1 MRMTILQS
9 LFPATPDS
17 LTIAKVE
24 AQKAAFIEK
33 VSNSSPSELLEEF
46 TEAAIMF
53 GLKILAAAA
62 IFLVGRFLIKWVK
75 NILKK
80 RFVARKTDATIASFA
95 LSLVSALLWVVLI
108 IIAVGVLGVK
118 TTSIA
123 ALFAAGGMAIG
134 MALSGTLQNFAGG
147 IMILAFRPFRAGDYI
162 EAQGFGGKVKEVN
175 ITSTKIH
182 TPDNKEIILPNG
194 ALSNGVINNYSRQK
208 WRRIEFVVGLEYGCD
223 AQAAKDALLEIANS
237 DDRVS
242 CLAHGAPADPFV
254 GLKTLSA
261 SSVDFT
267 LRVWVESADY
277 WQVYFNLNEK
287 IYTSLPQKGLNFP
300 FPQVTVNMAEKN

>member
-1 MRMTILQS
+1 MKILQS
-9 LFPATPDS
+9 LFTTTPDS
-17 LTIAKVE
+17 VTIAKVE

-33 VSNSSPSELLEEF
+33 VSTSSPSELLEEF

-53 GLKILAAAA
+53 GLKLLAAAV
-62 IFLVGRFLIKWVK
+62 IFFVGRFLIKWVRS
-75 NILKK
+75 ILKK
-80 RFVARKTDATIASFA
+80 RFAARKTDATIASFA
-95 LSLVSALLWVVLI
+95 LSLVNALLWIVVI
-108 IIAVGVLGVK
+108 IIAVGILGVK

-223 AQAAKDALLEIANS
+223 AEAAKEALLEIANS
-237 DDRVS
+237 EERVAH
-242 CLAHGAPADPFV
+242 LAQGAPAEPFV
-254 GLKTLSA
+254 GLKALSA

-267 LRVWVESADY
+267 LRVWVKSDDY
-277 WQVYFNLNEK
+277 WPVYFKINEM
-287 IYTSLPQKGLNFP
+287 IYISLPQKGLDFP
-300 FPQVTVNMAEKN
+300 FPQVTVNMAGKRN

>member
-53 GLKILAAAA
+53 GLKILAVAA

-95 LSLVSALLWVVLI
+95 LSLVNALLWVVLI

>member
-80 RFVARKTDATIASFA
+80 RFVARKTDATIASFS
-95 LSLVSALLWVVLI
+95 LSLVNALLWVVLI

-254 GLKTLSA
+254 GLNTLSA